1 MGKKKWDRGLDFK
14 QTLEKLLVF
23 KKWVRSSPKM
33 TALRR
38 ISLRNI
44 NILLLALLNGLRI
57 SEAIECYYKWLEDPQ
72 QEIITVKVAKSR
84 KDRFRLCIAKG
95 LDSTDH
101 KLTKHLERPKPN
113 TLQSWT
119 LIKFGFNTHSLRYA
133 YINHMLAQGYD
144 PATVSLIVGHSKL
157 DTLMEYI
164 QQKRAQEA
172 LIREAE
178 RALKGLRL
186 EPQA

>member
-1 MGKKKWDRGLDFK
+1 MSKRKWDRGLDFK
-14 QTLEKLLVF
+14 QTLERLLAY

-33 TALRR
+33 TGLRR

-57 SEAIECYYKWLEDPQ
+57 SEAIECYYKWLEDPT
-72 QEIITVKVAKSR
+72 QEVITVKVAKAR
-84 KDRFRLCIAKG
+84 RERYRLCVTKG

-101 KLTKHLERPKPN
+101 KLTRSLERPQPN
-113 TLQSWT
+113 NLQVWS

-133 YINHMLAQGYD
+133 YINHMLSQGYD
-144 PATVSLIVGHSKL
+144 PATISLIVGHSKL

-164 QQKRAQEA
+164 QQKRAKEA
-172 LIREAE
+172 LIKEVE
-178 RALKGLRL
+178 RALKGLSL